1 MGLQSN
7 KTHRQPGFTLIEVV
21 VVMLIF
27 TIVIAMAAVLTR
39 GISAAQKR
47 SVTATR
53 IAAVDTALILF
64 VQQQKRL
71 PCPADGTVDSAGVNP
86 GLERGGGAAACTAN
100 QQNGVVPWRTLGLT
114 ETDATDG
121 WDRRLTYRV
130 GPLLALTGGMDMSG
144 CDPAGT
150 EVPIAPAAG
159 RACNVACTAATPT
172 SCTPPSAFLPA
183 KGLPVR
189 DNSGVTILMD
199 PNATPHTGAAYVM
212 LSAGESGGGAYL
224 RSGTLGTSTVGDGTQ
239 ELKNYASLPYTPAV
253 TYYVDNAIIDIAD
266 PTHFDDVVSRP
277 TVMSVASKA
286 GLGPRAH

>member
-1 MGLQSN
+1 MRLPPSSTPRANG
-7 KTHRQPGFTLIEVV
+7 GFTLIEVV

-27 TIVIAMAAVLTR
+27 TVVIAMAAMLTR

-53 IAAVDTALILF
+53 MAAVDAALILF

-71 PCPADGTVDSAGVNP
+71 PCPADGTKDTSAAGVGVEEP
-86 GLERGGGAAACTAN
+86 VGGGVCTGN

-130 GPLLALTGGMDMSG
+130 GPLLAQTGGMDLSW

-150 EVPIAPAAG
+150 APLG
-159 RACNVACTAATPT
+159 GTTCVTGCTGTA
-172 SCTPPSAFLPA
+172 CTPPGLYLAG
-183 KGLPVR
+183 KGLQVR
-189 DNSGVTILMD
+189 DNGGVTVLME
-199 PNATPHTGAAYVM
+199 PNPAALEPHTGAAYVM

-224 RSGTLGTSTVGDGTQ
+224 RSGVLGTSSVGDGTQ
-239 ELKNYASLPYTPAV
+239 ELKNYASLPYTAGV
-253 TYYVDNAIIDIAD
+253 TYYVDNSLIETAD
-266 PTHFDDVVSRP
+266 ASHFDDVVSRP